1 MKTDRCLMSGAEK
14 EVALRNVYLCAICG
28 YSREGEGFFEVC
40 PMCGMKAESPPTAP
54 HHPEMYD
61 NDIDNTVALYFHDID
76 RIPLLT
82 AEEEVALAKRIEAGR
97 KAGRRLSQQRHVFA
111 PEERSRLMLAVT
123 NGEAARRQLAQ
134 ANYRLVVSIAKKYV
148 GQGVPLLDLIQEG
161 NLGLLQAVERF
172 DHRRGCRFSTYA
184 TWWIRQA
191 VVRAL
196 AEQGQSVRLP
206 AHANQQLHRL
216 KQVMNDLRQ
225 DLGREPTLDEV
236 AAQAG
241 ATPECI
247 RWAVET
253 WNNPLSLDDI
263 ASGED
268 IIRPWGEYV
277 SDSKSPSP
285 NEQLQRHQLREEIRE
300 ALSGLTRREERVI
313 ELRFGLIDGYNY
325 KLVEVAER
333 FGLTRER
340 VRQIQDQALRKLRQS
355 GRSRKLREYLA

>member
-1 MKTDRCLMSGAEK
+1 
-14 EVALRNVYLCAICG
+14 
-28 YSREGEGFFEVC
+28 
-40 PMCGMKAESPPTAP
+40 MKAETPPNAP
-54 HHPEMYD
+54 HLSRVYESD
-61 NDIDNTVALYFHDID
+61 LDNTVALYFHDID
-76 RIPLLT
+76 RIPLLS
-82 AEEEVALAKRIEAGR
+82 ADEEVALARRIEAGR
-97 KAGRRLSQQRHVFA
+97 RARRRLSQQRHVLA
-111 PEERSRLMLAVT
+111 PEERARLKLAVS
-123 NGEAARRQLAQ
+123 NGESARHQLAQ
-134 ANYRLVVSIAKKYV
+134 ANYRLVISIAKKYV
-148 GQGVPLLDLIQEG
+148 GRGVPLLDLIQEG

-172 DHRRGCRFSTYA
+172 DYQRGCRFSTYA

-196 AEQGQSVRLP
+196 AEQGHPVRLP

-216 KQVMNDLRQ
+216 KQVINDLRQ
-225 DLGREPTLDEV
+225 SLGREPTLNEV
-236 AAQAG
+236 ANQAG
-241 ATPECI
+241 ASPECI

-253 WNNPLSLDDI
+253 WNNPLSLDDM

-268 IIRPWGEYV
+268 ITRPWGEYV

-313 ELRFGLIDGYNY
+313 ELRFGLIDGYNH

-355 GRSRKLREYLA
+355 GRSRKLREYVA